1 MIQGRE
7 FTMGSPAGERGRSQE
22 EVQHRVR
29 IARTY
34 AIATTE
40 VTNEQF
46 ARFLMAQPTYA
57 SRWRAATAARF
68 GDPPR
73 ITAFSRTPDSPQVAV
88 SWYDAA
94 QYCNWLSEQAGLPRD
109 QWVYPDNID
118 AERGLDLPANYL
130 HRSGYRLPTEAEW
143 EFAARAGTTTS
154 RHFGDDDAVLPKYA
168 WYDANTK
175 RERAYPVAS
184 LLPNQWGLFDMLG
197 NVWEWTLDRRQ
208 PYPIS
213 GDVVEDIEDRILR
226 VSNDVART
234 RRGGSFAYE
243 WFTARSAHRG
253 DVTYF
258 PNQTRDNVGFRVART
273 IP

>member
-46 ARFLMAQPTYA
+46 ARFLMAQPKYA
-57 SRWRAATAARF
+57 SRWRAATAVRF

-73 ITAFSRTPDSPQVAV
+73 ITAFSPTPDSPQVAV
-88 SWYDAA
+88 GWYDAA
-94 QYCNWLSEQAGLPRD
+94 QYCNWLSEQGGLPRD

-130 HRSGYRLPTEAEW
+130 HRSGYRLLTEPSGSSQRGPERRRAAISAMTRQRCRNTRGMTRIAVPER
-143 EFAARAGTTTS
+143 ARA
-154 RHFGDDDAVLPKYA
+154 
-168 WYDANTK
+168 
-175 RERAYPVAS
+175 
-184 LLPNQWGLFDMLG
+184 
-197 NVWEWTLDRRQ
+197 
-208 PYPIS
+208 
-213 GDVVEDIEDRILR
+213 
-226 VSNDVART
+226 
-234 RRGGSFAYE
+234 
-243 WFTARSAHRG
+243 
-253 DVTYF
+253 
-258 PNQTRDNVGFRVART
+258 
-273 IP
+273 